1 MFTLYSLLLCFGF
14 VLLLPYF
21 LVQALR
27 HGKYLV
33 SLVERSGKLPRESRQ
48 DAGGAIWIHAV
59 SVGESNAVAPLVSQL
74 RARVGSRKIFIS
86 TTTLT
91 GQQNARERIEA
102 ANGFFYYPFDWRWNV
117 RRSLS
122 HIRPAIVCLAET
134 ELWPNFIHEAHRL
147 GIRLVVV
154 NGRISEN
161 SYRWYGRIKGFL
173 RRFLPEIDLFL
184 MQTEEDAER
193 IRKLGAPSEKVMV
206 SGNMKYDTRL
216 ATPSEGALPLVRD
229 RFSGIAGAAVWVAG
243 STADGEEEL
252 VLKAFAE
259 VKARIPAARLI
270 IAPRRPERFDT
281 VANLLAKCKFRVVR
295 RSELETVDGRDRD
308 ILLLD
313 SVGELPALY
322 SLARAAF
329 VGGSLV
335 KKGGHNI
342 LEPAAAGVAVMFG
355 PHMSNFSKMAEDF
368 LAHKA
373 ALLVRD
379 ADELASATIML
390 LEDSI
395 EGRAT
400 GERGRALVA
409 KSSGATALTVEKILR
424 LL

>member
-91 GQQNARERIEA
+91 GQQNARERIEG

-154 NGRISEN
+154 NGRISMN

-193 IRKLGAPSEKVMV
+193 IRNLGAPSEKVMV

-216 ATPSEGALPLVRD
+216 ATPSEGGLPLVRD

-368 LAHKA
+368 LEHKA